1 MARPVSARLH
11 TPEWLAVHHG
21 DAPLIVSFPH
31 TGTEI
36 PAEIEARLVSPW
48 LARKDADYW
57 VDVLY
62 DFAHEAGATTIR
74 TALSRTV
81 IDVNRD
87 PSGASLYPGQAT
99 TALCPLQ
106 TFDGETLYKPG
117 CEPDAAEIERR
128 TREYFVPYHQQLAA
142 QAERLRGT
150 HDRIVLYDAH
160 SIRSRVQR
168 LFDGQLPQ
176 FNIGTNN
183 GTSCAA
189 ALTASV
195 EKICAASA
203 FSSVT
208 DGRFRG
214 GWITRHY
221 GKPQNG
227 VHALQMELTMRGY
240 LHEPRG
246 ALDEHNWPAALDD
259 AHAATLRVAL
269 RDILDACLG
278 FATGKTE

>member
-1 MARPVSARLH
+1 MERPVSAR

-21 DAPLIVSFPH
+21 DAALIVSFPH

-36 PAEIEARLVSPW
+36 PPDIESRLVSPW

-62 DFAHEAGATTIR
+62 DFAHEAGATTVR

-81 IDVNRD
+81 VDVNRD

-99 TALCPLQ
+99 TGLCPTQ
-106 TFDGETLYKPG
+106 TFDGEPLYQAG
-117 CEPDAAEIERR
+117 AEPDAAEIERR
-128 TREYFVPYHQQLAA
+128 KRDYFVPYHEHLASE
-142 QAERLRGT
+142 AERLRAKHG
-150 HDRIVLYDAH
+150 RVVIYDAH
-160 SIRSRVQR
+160 SIRSRVPR
-168 LFDGQLPQ
+168 LFDGVLPQ

-183 GTSCAA
+183 GASCDA
-189 ALTASV
+189 ALTAGV

-203 FSSVT
+203 FTSVT
-208 DGRFRG
+208 NGRFRG

-221 GKPQNG
+221 GQPANG
-227 VHALQMELTMRGY
+227 VHALQMELAMRGY
-240 LHEPRG
+240 LQEPPGTLSER
-246 ALDEHNWPAALDD
+246 NWPAPLDD

-269 RDILDACLG
+269 RDILDHCLK
-278 FATGKTE
+278 FATGQRP

>member
-1 MARPVSARLH
+1 VSAH
-11 TPEWLAVHHG
+11 KPTPEWLAVHHG

-36 PAEIEARLVSPW
+36 PPDIESRLTSPW

-62 DFAHEAGATTIR
+62 DFAHEMGATTIR

-81 IDVNRD
+81 VDVNRD
-87 PSGASLYPGQAT
+87 PSGASLYPEQAT
-99 TALCPLQ
+99 TALCPTD
-106 TFDGETLYKPG
+106 TFDGERLYKLEDEPG
-117 CEPDAAEIERR
+117 AAEIERR
-128 TREYFVPYHQQLAA
+128 KNTYFWPYHTCLASE
-142 QAERLRGT
+142 AERQLER
-150 HDRIVLYDAH
+150 HRRVVIYDAH

-168 LFDGQLPQ
+168 LFEGELPQ

-183 GTSCAA
+183 GASCDA
-189 ALTASV
+189 ALTAGV
-195 EKICAASA
+195 EKICGASA

-208 DGRFRG
+208 NGRFRG

-221 GKPQNG
+221 GKPENG
-227 VHALQMELTMRGY
+227 VHALQMELAMRGY
-240 LHEPRG
+240 LHEPTDP
-246 ALDEHNWPAALDD
+246 LSEHNWPAPLDD

-269 RDILDACLG
+269 RDILDTCLR
-278 FATGKTE
+278 FATGQTP

>member
-1 MARPVSARLH
+1 MTQHA

-36 PAEIEARLVSPW
+36 PPDIESRLVSPW
-48 LARKDADYW
+48 LARKDADFW

-62 DFAHEAGATTIR
+62 DFAHDVGATTIR

-81 IDVNRD
+81 VDVNRD

-99 TALCPLQ
+99 TALCPLE
-106 TFDGETLYKPG
+106 TFDGERLYAPEA
-117 CEPDAAEIERR
+117 EPDAAEIERR
-128 TREYFVPYHQQLAA
+128 KREYFAPYHERLAA
-142 QAERLRGT
+142 ESARLRGK
-150 HDRIVLYDAH
+150 HARVVIYDAH

-168 LFDGQLPQ
+168 LFEGQLPQ

-183 GTSCAA
+183 GASCDAT
-189 ALTASV
+189 LTAGV
-195 EKICAASA
+195 EKICKASA
-203 FSSVT
+203 FNSVT
-208 DGRFRG
+208 NGRFRG

-221 GKPQNG
+221 GKPENG
-227 VHALQMELTMRGY
+227 VHALQMELAMRGY
-240 LHEPRG
+240 LHEPKG
-246 ALDEHNWPAALDD
+246 ALTEHNWPAFLDD

-269 RDILDACLG
+269 RAILATCLTIAPG
-278 FATGKTE
+278 QAP